1 MKDEKHLK
9 YPSGGLVSG
18 CTARHSQVWST
29 AQRSDERDYR
39 QAPSGAQEEGGQ
51 HVTENWY
58 LDKFIDRE
66 AASGETGLL
75 KL

>member
-29 AQRSDERDYR
+29 AQHSDERDYR

-51 HVTENWY
+51 HVTEN
-58 LDKFIDRE
+58 
-66 AASGETGLL
+66 
-75 KL
+75 